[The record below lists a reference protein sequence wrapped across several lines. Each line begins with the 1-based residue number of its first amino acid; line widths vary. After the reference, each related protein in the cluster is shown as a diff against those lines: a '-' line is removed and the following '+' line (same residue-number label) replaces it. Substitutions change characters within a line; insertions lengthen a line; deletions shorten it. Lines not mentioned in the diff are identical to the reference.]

1 MHPSSAIAPS
11 ELGIRTTG
19 GLIAAAA
26 ILGVAAYPPLGV
38 GALAF
43 VMLAPLVAALE
54 GRSPRAG
61 FAIFYVYTV
70 AMALGIVRW
79 LVHPLVA
86 GYGLSAGAAWTFTV
100 VLVATYAT
108 IPAAAA
114 SAYCVLRPHLRPALA
129 PVVFAALW
137 TLAEWLRA
145 EPLRLPWLLA
155 AHPLAFTPVA
165 LQAAALGGA
174 HAVGFGVVLAN
185 AGLGVAL
192 RGRRAAP
199 LVIPALVLGAA
210 GAYGAVQLTRP
221 VANGD
226 AVRFGVVQ
234 ASLDPSERFR
244 PDSVSVRRH
253 MELTRDFVA
262 REPVAL
268 VIWSE
273 TSVDA
278 VLDETL
284 ESELSRFVD
293 ETGVPLLTG
302 ALRSA
307 KGRTFNSTVLLAP
320 GAGWVESYDKQV
332 LVPFAESDSVLSP
345 LFERLL
351 GPVMDGD
358 PYEPGREA
366 TVLRGAGIL
375 LATPICFE
383 ITDAALVRRFRKR
396 GAGVLVN
403 LSNDAWFGRSGYAK
417 MHFAHAVFRAIE
429 SRSWVVRNANGG
441 ASGVIDPAGRFRR
454 GPPVFH
460 EGSFAAEV
468 YAAGDP
474 PLYVRAGDAPMIA
487 LLLGVVGVAIVAASR
502 SRAATE
508 SAG

>member
-1 MHPSSAIAPS
+1 MAV
-11 ELGIRTTG
+11 
-19 GLIAAAA
+19 AAL
-26 ILGVAAYPPLGV
+26 LGVAAYPPLGV
-38 GALAF
+38 AAFSF

-61 FAIFYVYTV
+61 FAIFYVTTV
-70 AMALGIVRW
+70 AMALGVVRW
-79 LVHPLVA
+79 LVHPLVV
-86 GYGLSAGAAWTFTV
+86 GYGLSPAAAWTFTV
-100 VLVATYAT
+100 LLVAAYAT
-108 IPAAAA
+108 IPSAAAA
-114 SAYCVLRPHLRPALA
+114 AYCVLRPHLRPALA

-145 EPLRLPWLLA
+145 EPLRMPWLLA
-155 AHPLAFTPVA
+155 AHPLAFTPIA
-165 LQAAALGGA
+165 LQAADLGGA
-174 HAVGFGVVLAN
+174 HAVGFGVILAN

-192 RGRRAAP
+192 RGRRAGP
-199 LVIPALVLGAA
+199 LLIPALVLAAA
-210 GAYGAVQLTRP
+210 GAYGALQLTRP
-221 VANGD
+221 TPDGD
-226 AVRFGVVQ
+226 AIRFGVVQ

-253 MELTRDFVA
+253 MELTRDLIA
-262 REPVAL
+262 REPVDL

-278 VLDETL
+278 VIDDML

-307 KGRTFNSTVLLAP
+307 KAGTFNATVLLVP

-332 LVPFAESDSVLSP
+332 LVPFSESDTALSP
-345 LFERLL
+345 LLEPLL

-366 TVLRGAGIL
+366 TVLRGAGIP

-383 ITDAALVRRFRKR
+383 ITDAALVRQFRKR

-429 SRSWVVRNANGG
+429 SRSWVIRSANGG
-441 ASGVIDPAGRFRR
+441 VSGVIDPAGRFRQ
-454 GPPVFH
+454 GPPVFR

-468 YAAGDP
+468 YAAGAP
-474 PLYVRAGDAPMIA
+474 SIYLRTGDVPMMS
-487 LLLGVVGVAIVAASR
+487 LLLGVVGAAIVAASR
-502 SRAATE
+502 SRAAAM
-508 SAG
+508 SAGRSSDTRRSS